1 MRAILRRFNRSPVT
15 WSPRKTFAR
24 TSLLTGRLTVPTS
37 PWFNL
42 SPEWDCR
49 IRTRKLPPKLPHQIY
64 RLNLCHSR
72 RETNPHSQFRRD
84 HTIVSVDFFGAQS
97 EGET

>member
-1 MRAILRRFNRSPVT
+1 MRAILRRFNRSPDT

-24 TSLLTGRLTVPTS
+24 TALLTARLTAPTLPS
-37 PWFNL
+37 FNL

-49 IRTRKLPPKLPHQIY
+49 PRPCKRTPKLPRQIH

-72 RETNPHSQFRRD
+72 RETNPHSQLHRD
-84 HTIVSVDFFGAQS
+84 HTIISVDFFSAQS
-97 EGET
+97 EGKT